1 MIPMDAQSCPVLAR
15 GVRLRND
22 PITGEPLL
30 LYPEGVLPLDA
41 PTYDVISR
49 CTGDHTLEVII
60 ASLADEYEVDQDTLR
75 SDVRECLEQL
85 RQQMLIALCK

>member
-1 MIPMDAQSCPVLAR
+1 MDAQSRPVLAR

-22 PITGEPLL
+22 PITGQPLL

-41 PTYDVISR
+41 ATHDVISR
-49 CTGDHTLEVII
+49 CTGGHTLEAII

-75 SDVRECLEQL
+75 ADVRECLEQL
-85 RQQMLIALCK
+85 LQQMLIAFSSE